1 MRSGPGSD
9 LNELQIFA
17 QVAKTQS
24 FTTAA
29 ERLALP
35 KSSVSRSIHRLEAR
49 LGVRLIERT
58 TRRVALT
65 EEGQIYFDRCERVLE
80 EAEQAEIEIGALQ
93 AKPRGTLRV
102 GAPAIF
108 ARLVLGPALGE
119 FLAMYPEMR
128 VHLQS
133 LDGLSRE
140 RPLDVVVRPGPLDDS
155 GMLVKPLFQIRI
167 AVYASPLYLKNRIA
181 PDSPGALREHS
192 CIVTNCAGFADAN
205 DAAVWSLRRGTE
217 VREVRVQSRVSVPD
231 PAISHQLALTG
242 VGVALLSQSAARWDV
257 EEGRLV
263 RLLPDWE
270 PEPVELH
277 AVYASR
283 LTSSPKVRAFV
294 QFLKQQFSGDPVHNL
309 ARILG
314 TSSKQSQQPTA
325 VLNRAS

>member
-1 MRSGPGSD
+1 MTD
-9 LNELQIFA
+9 LNEVQIFV
-17 QVAKTQS
+17 QVAKAQS

-29 ERLALP
+29 ERLDVP
-35 KSSVSRSIHRLEAR
+35 KSSVSRSIRRLETR

-102 GAPAIF
+102 GVPAIF

-119 FLAMYPEMR
+119 FLAMHPDLR

-140 RPLDVVVRPGPLDDS
+140 RPLDVVVRPGPLNDS
-155 GMLVKPLFQIRI
+155 GMLVKPLFQIRT
-167 AVYASPLYLKNRIA
+167 AVYASPLYMKNRIA
-181 PDSPGALREHS
+181 PDLPGALREH
-192 CIVTNCAGFADAN
+192 CCVITNCAGFADTN
-205 DAAVWSLRRGTE
+205 DAAIWRLRRGAE
-217 VREVRVQSRVSVPD
+217 VREVRVEARASVPD
-231 PAISHQLALTG
+231 PAISHRLALTG
-242 VGVALLSQSAARWDV
+242 VGVAILSQSATRCDL

-277 AVYASR
+277 ALYASR
-283 LTSSPKVRAFV
+283 LNSSPKVRAFV
-294 QFLKQQFSGDPVHNL
+294 QFLKQQFSGDPVQYL

-314 TSSKQSQQPTA
+314 TSNKQSQQRTA
-325 VLNRAS
+325 ILNRAS